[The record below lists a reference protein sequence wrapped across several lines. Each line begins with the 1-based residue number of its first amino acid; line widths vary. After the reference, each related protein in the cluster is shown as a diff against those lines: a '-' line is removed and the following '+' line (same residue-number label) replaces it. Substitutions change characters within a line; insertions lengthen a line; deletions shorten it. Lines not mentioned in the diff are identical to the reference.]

1 MSNAEIRSTFTD
13 ESSIFIDENTP
24 LYTYCGSGDRACLY
38 ASTGNIQSLAIHACT
53 GHLLFSLPLNSV
65 RS

>member
-1 MSNAEIRSTFTD
+1 MLRYAVLSLMKVVF
-13 ESSIFIDENTP
+13 SSMKIPPF
-24 LYTYCGSGDRACLY
+24 YTYCGSGDRACLY

-53 GHLLFSLPLNSV
+53 GHLLFSLAQNSV